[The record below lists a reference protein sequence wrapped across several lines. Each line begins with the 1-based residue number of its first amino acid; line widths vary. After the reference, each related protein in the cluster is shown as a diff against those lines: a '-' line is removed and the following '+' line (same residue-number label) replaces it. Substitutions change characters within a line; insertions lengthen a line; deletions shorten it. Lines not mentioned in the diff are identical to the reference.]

1 MKTIEAVELFTVL
14 KDLKLSGMDT
24 SDRLKVIRN
33 LRALREVADKY
44 SADMD
49 LAKERL
55 KPDDYDSLVMKML
68 ESNEAVAAGGSR
80 TVSDLEVA
88 SFNKQ
93 NEQFNRDL
101 KAVQIG
107 AYNKDKGCFE
117 GGMNSE
123 PVDVKIESLTELA
136 FDKLVD
142 ANKDVPA
149 GALAVLFDKMVKYG
163 IAGFDI

>member
-55 KPDDYDSLVMKML
+55 KPADYDSLVMKML

-101 KAVQIG
+101 KAVQTG
-107 AYNKDKGCFE
+107 TYNKDEGCFE
-117 GGMNSE
+117 DGMNSE

-149 GALAVLFDKMVKYG
+149 GALAVLFDKMVK
-163 IAGFDI
+163 

>member
-44 SADMD
+44 SVDMD

-68 ESNEAVAAGGSR
+68 ESNEPV
-80 TVSDLEVA
+80 V
-88 SFNKQ
+88 
-93 NEQFNRDL
+93 
-101 KAVQIG
+101 AVQYRIWRLRHLTS
-107 AYNKDKGCFE
+107 K
-117 GGMNSE
+117 MNS
-123 PVDVKIESLTELA
+123 LT
-136 FDKLVD
+136 
-142 ANKDVPA
+142 
-149 GALAVLFDKMVKYG
+149 G
-163 IAGFDI
+163 I

>member
-55 KPDDYDSLVMKML
+55 KPADYDSLVMKML
-68 ESNEAVAAGGSR
+68 EINEAVAAGGSR
-80 TVSDLEVA
+80 TVSDLEIA

-107 AYNKDKGCFE
+107 VYNKDEKCFE
-117 GGMNSE
+117 GGMNNE
-123 PVDVKIESLTELA
+123 PVDVKIETLTELA

-149 GALAVLFDKMVKYG
+149 GALAVLFDKMVK
-163 IAGFDI
+163 

>member
-55 KPDDYDSLVMKML
+55 KPD
-68 ESNEAVAAGGSR
+68 
-80 TVSDLEVA
+80 
-88 SFNKQ
+88 
-93 NEQFNRDL
+93 
-101 KAVQIG
+101 
-107 AYNKDKGCFE
+107 
-117 GGMNSE
+117 
-123 PVDVKIESLTELA
+123 
-136 FDKLVD
+136 
-142 ANKDVPA
+142 
-149 GALAVLFDKMVKYG
+149 
-163 IAGFDI
+163 

>member
-107 AYNKDKGCFE
+107 TYNKDEGCFE

-149 GALAVLFDKMVKYG
+149 GALAVLFDKMAK
-163 IAGFDI
+163 

>member
-33 LRALREVADKY
+33 LRALREVTDKY
-44 SADMD
+44 NADLD

-101 KAVQIG
+101 KAVQTG
-107 AYNKDKGCFE
+107 TYNKDEKIFE
-117 GGMNSE
+117 GGMNNE
-123 PVDVKIESLTELA
+123 PVDVKIETLTELA

-149 GALAVLFDKMVKYG
+149 GALAVLFDKMVK
-163 IAGFDI
+163 

>member
-33 LRALREVADKY
+33 LRALRGVADKY

-93 NEQFNRDL
+93 NEQF
-101 KAVQIG
+101 
-107 AYNKDKGCFE
+107 
-117 GGMNSE
+117 
-123 PVDVKIESLTELA
+123 T
-136 FDKLVD
+136 
-142 ANKDVPA
+142 
-149 GALAVLFDKMVKYG
+149 G
-163 IAGFDI
+163 I

>member
-68 ESNEAVAAGGSR
+68 ESNEAVAGGGSR

-101 KAVQIG
+101 KAVQTG
-107 AYNKDKGCFE
+107 TYNKDEKIFE
-117 GGMNSE
+117 GGMNNE
-123 PVDVKIESLTELA
+123 PVDVKIETLTELA

-149 GALAVLFDKMVKYG
+149 GALAVLFDKMVK
-163 IAGFDI
+163 

>member
-44 SADMD
+44 SVDMD

-68 ESNEAVAAGGSR
+68 ESNEAVG
-80 TVSDLEVA
+80 
-88 SFNKQ
+88 
-93 NEQFNRDL
+93 
-101 KAVQIG
+101 AVQYRIWRLRHLTS
-107 AYNKDKGCFE
+107 K
-117 GGMNSE
+117 MNS
-123 PVDVKIESLTELA
+123 LT
-136 FDKLVD
+136 
-142 ANKDVPA
+142 
-149 GALAVLFDKMVKYG
+149 G
-163 IAGFDI
+163 I

>member
-80 TVSDLEVA
+80 IVSDLEVA

-107 AYNKDKGCFE
+107 TYNKDEGCCRTLYRY
-117 GGMNSE
+117 
-123 PVDVKIESLTELA
+123 VD
-136 FDKLVD
+136 
-142 ANKDVPA
+142 
-149 GALAVLFDKMVKYG
+149 
-163 IAGFDI
+163 

>member
-101 KAVQIG
+101 KAVQTG
-107 AYNKDKGCFE
+107 TYNKDEKIFE
-117 GGMNSE
+117 GGMNNE
-123 PVDVKIESLTELA
+123 PVDVKIETLTELA

-149 GALAVLFDKMVKYG
+149 GALAVLFDKMVK
-163 IAGFDI
+163 

>member
-80 TVSDLEVA
+80 IVSDLEVA

-93 NEQFNRDL
+93 NEQFNRFESKGSNRHL
-101 KAVQIG
+101 G
-107 AYNKDKGCFE
+107 NKDEGCFE

-123 PVDVKIESLTELA
+123 PVDENRISAELQNA
-136 FDKLVD
+136 
-142 ANKDVPA
+142 
-149 GALAVLFDKMVKYG
+149 
-163 IAGFDI
+163 

>member
-1 MKTIEAVELFTVL
+1 MKAIEAVELFAVL
-14 KDLKLSGMDT
+14 KDLKLSGVDS
-24 SDRLKVIRN
+24 SDRLIVIRN
-33 LRALREVADKY
+33 LRALREVTDKY
-44 SADMD
+44 NADLD

-55 KPDDYDSLVMKML
+55 KPDGFDNLIMKML

-101 KAVQIG
+101 KAVQTG
-107 AYNKDKGCFE
+107 TYNKDEGCFE

-149 GALAVLFDKMVKYG
+149 GALAVLFDKMVK
-163 IAGFDI
+163 

>member
-44 SADMD
+44 SVDMD

-107 AYNKDKGCFE
+107 AYNKDEGCFE
-117 GGMNSE
+117 GGMKSE

-149 GALAVLFDKMVKYG
+149 GALAVLFDKMVK
-163 IAGFDI
+163 

>member
-44 SADMD
+44 SVDMD

-107 AYNKDKGCFE
+107 TYNKDEECFE

-149 GALAVLFDKMVKYG
+149 GALAVLFDKMVK
-163 IAGFDI
+163 

>member
-44 SADMD
+44 SADID

-80 TVSDLEVA
+80 IVSDLEVA

-101 KAVQIG
+101 EAVQIG
-107 AYNKDKGCFE
+107 TYNKDEGCFE
-117 GGMNSE
+117 GGMNRE

-149 GALAVLFDKMVKYG
+149 GALVVLFDKMVK
-163 IAGFDI
+163 

>member
-80 TVSDLEVA
+80 TVSDLEIA

-93 NEQFNRDL
+93 NERFNRDL
-101 KAVQIG
+101 KAIQIG
-107 AYNKDKGCFE
+107 SYNKDEKCFE
-117 GGMNSE
+117 GGMNNE

-142 ANKDVPA
+142 ANKDGPA
-149 GALAVLFDKMVKYG
+149 GALAVLFDKMVK
-163 IAGFDI
+163 

>member
-68 ESNEAVAAGGSR
+68 ESNEAVTAGGSR

-101 KAVQIG
+101 KAVQTG
-107 AYNKDKGCFE
+107 TYNKDEKIFE
-117 GGMNSE
+117 GGMNNE
-123 PVDVKIESLTELA
+123 PVDVKIETLTELA

-149 GALAVLFDKMVKYG
+149 GALAVLFDKMVK
-163 IAGFDI
+163 

>member
-1 MKTIEAVELFTVL
+1 MKTIEAVELFSVL
-14 KDLKLSGMDT
+14 KDLNLSGMET
-24 SDRLKVIRN
+24 SDRMKVIKN

-44 SADMD
+44 NEDMD

-55 KPDDYDSLVMKML
+55 KPDGFDDLIMKML

-80 TVSDLEVA
+80 TVSDLEIA

-107 AYNKDKGCFE
+107 IYNKDEKSFE
-117 GGMNSE
+117 GGMNNE
-123 PVDVKIESLTELA
+123 PVDVKIETLTELA

-149 GALAVLFDKMVKYG
+149 GALAVLFKMVK
-163 IAGFDI
+163 